1 MTDTSKD
8 RDDQPIE
15 RTIDDQVDR
24 PDAMPGISRRTFLG
38 TTAGAASLLGGT
50 GAHAQQR
57 PTPESSIATP
67 GTEQLDR
74 DTGVTQPGIPERAVT
89 RPGSDLMVQVLE
101 DLGIEYVAANPASSF
116 EGIQESII
124 NYGERPN
131 QRPEFITALHEESA
145 VDMAHGYAKSEG
157 RPMAVM
163 IHGTIGLMH
172 ASMAIYQAFHTQTPV
187 VIIVGRDDTNFLRAQ
202 SANDVAGIC
211 RSYTKWDS
219 LPESLEDCLDELH
232 ECYRQAITP
241 PCGPAMIVIDA
252 ELQKQE
258 AGDVN
263 VPAYRP
269 PRIDGISQRQ
279 AQRLARDLL
288 AANNPRIA
296 VGRMRTP
303 AGVEGAVALAELI
316 GASVSTRAWI
326 EPMSFPQN
334 HPLCGPGADTGNDF
348 VLGLET
354 GGKQASIRGPHRR
367 TLKGRDETDIGYGLV
382 RKPPAPLTGPYA
394 PPRPGEN
401 DMTAD
406 AEISLPAII
415 AAIWD
420 QLSPQHQPAIEER
433 QRRNREANDAAR
445 IAALRN
451 AMEERRRGWNGSPI
465 SLARLF
471 AELWTL
477 IKDEDWCLASPTQ
490 FSSGHNRVLWQHNK
504 PYSHLGMHGAGGL
517 GYCIG
522 ASVGAAL
529 AAKHRERIVIN
540 IQTDGDLNYV
550 PGSLWTAAHHQLPML
565 VVMHNNR
572 AYHQELMYAQ
582 YLAGVRGRGG
592 NRAHIG
598 TTFRNPDISYAR
610 LGEAYG
616 VESEGPIEN
625 PDDLYAA
632 LERGVAAVKQG
643 RPYLVDVITQ
653 PR

>member
-1 MTDTSKD
+1 MADRSKD
-8 RDDQPIE
+8 QHSDKTDDGVGKPG
-15 RTIDDQVDR
+15 DV
-24 PDAMPGISRRTFLG
+24 PGISRRAFLG
-38 TTAGAASLLGGT
+38 TTAGAATVLGSA
-50 GAHAQQR
+50 GAGAQQP

-67 GTEQLDR
+67 GAGQLDR
-74 DTGVTQPGIPERAVT
+74 DTGVAQPGIPTRAVT

-116 EGIQESII
+116 EGIQESIV

-131 QRPEFITALHEESA
+131 QSPEFITALHEESA

-157 RPMAVM
+157 RPMVAM

-172 ASMAIYQAFHTQTPV
+172 ASMAIYQAFQTQTPV
-187 VIIVGRDDTNFLRAQ
+187 VLIVGRDDTNFLRAQ

-219 LPESLEDCLDELH
+219 RPESLEDCLDDLQ

-258 AGDVN
+258 AGDLA
-263 VPAYRP
+263 VPTYQP
-269 PRIDGISQRQ
+269 PRIEGISQRQ
-279 AQRLARDLL
+279 AERLARDLL
-288 AANNPRIA
+288 AAKNPRIA

-303 AGVEGAVALAELI
+303 AGIEGAVALAELV

-326 EPMSFPQN
+326 EPMSYPQS
-334 HPLCGPGADTGNDF
+334 HPLCGPGADADYDF

-354 GGKQASIRGPHRR
+354 GGPQASIRGPHRR
-367 TLKGRDETDIGYGLV
+367 TLKGRDETNIGYGFI
-382 RKPPAPLTGPYA
+382 RRPPTPLRGPYA
-394 PPRPGEN
+394 PPQAGEN

-406 AEISLPAII
+406 AEVSLPAVI
-415 AAIWD
+415 AAVWD
-420 QLSPQHQPAIEER
+420 QLSPQQQPTIEAR
-433 QRRNREANDAAR
+433 QRRNHAANADARVAS
-445 IAALRN
+445 LKK

-465 SLARLF
+465 SLARLY

-522 ASVGAAL
+522 ACVGAAL

-592 NRAHIG
+592 DRAHIG
-598 TTFRNPDISYAR
+598 TTFRNPDISYAK

-616 VESEGPIEN
+616 VESEGPIED
-625 PDDLYAA
+625 PDELYAA
-632 LERGVAAVKQG
+632 LARGVAAVKEG